1 MCFYASD
8 EVDRQIKACRPP
20 SSGTVVPRGKGT
32 LAGRGKLHHLPAI
45 LSWCLANTAKST
57 AEKLPYWAS
66 QGMTQ
71 FCKKRAYERFNYQ
84 DADELGSLADAC
96 AEREVIAL
104 AEMYGHGRVQ
114 EPIPTVVE
122 AMYQQRQQRLDCPI
136 AVAEDIC
143 KIMDHVEE
151 LGANV
156 LCAAS
161 LLHEEQERE
170 LEAEQEE
177 ETQVERPAAA
187 VPATPKLSRGLVE
200 LAFLGHTEETFL
212 SLDSAVQ
219 QTTFGHLASWSVEL
233 CVTPDFVK
241 TVADKGHTDHYLR
254 PVVWL
259 LQGPLSV

>member
-1 MCFYASD
+1 
-8 EVDRQIKACRPP
+8 
-20 SSGTVVPRGKGT
+20 
-32 LAGRGKLHHLPAI
+32 
-45 LSWCLANTAKST
+45 
-57 AEKLPYWAS
+57 
-66 QGMTQ
+66 
-71 FCKKRAYERFNYQ
+71 
-84 DADELGSLADAC
+84 
-96 AEREVIAL
+96 VIAL